1 MSHGT
6 DKITEYIL
14 YSPFCDRSFRVI
26 TLLCLQV
33 LHGDGRSQIN
43 YSALTGFPSELLH
56 SEREFEYRWDFQY
69 VAGLLMEERLD
80 FGAKTGL
87 SNAKFTYEYDS
98 NFRLTGV
105 QGRIGG
111 QNLPEHA
118 LGYNIRTGALEQFG
132 QFKVR

>member
-1 MSHGT
+1 
-6 DKITEYIL
+6 L
-14 YSPFCDRSFRVI
+14 FCV
-26 TLLCLQV
+26 QV

-43 YSALTGFPSELLH
+43 YSPLTGFPSELLY
-56 SEREFEYRWDFQY
+56 SEREFEYRWDYQY
-69 VAGLLMEERLD
+69 VAGLLVEERLD

-118 LGYNIRTGALEQFG
+118 LAYNIRTGALEQLG
-132 QFKVR
+132 QFKVTHCWYHIEL

>member
-1 MSHGT
+1 
-6 DKITEYIL
+6 
-14 YSPFCDRSFRVI
+14 
-26 TLLCLQV
+26 
-33 LHGDGRSQIN
+33 
-43 YSALTGFPSELLH
+43 
-56 SEREFEYRWDFQY
+56 
-69 VAGLLMEERLD
+69 MEERLD

-118 LGYNIRTGALEQFG
+118 LDYNIRTGALEQFG
-132 QFKVR
+132 QFKVGQYVNSEFSRICQEGLMKNVKP